1 MYNSPH
7 QFQPLL
13 PSEGLRAHFA
23 PKVSEILDH
32 STQLSAGVHPAT
44 ALKVRELTRSMNAYY
59 SNCIEQQETHPLNIE
74 RALAKEFSNNP
85 DIAKRQ
91 RLAIA
96 HIEAEK
102 SLEAR
107 LIQSGQALSLD
118 IAVTAHQELYGRILE
133 QDRVSTGGIVIEGGA
148 MREHDVQIGRHVAPA
163 WASVPAFVAAWDKAY
178 NKNWAAHDL
187 LIVAACAHH
196 RFTWIH
202 PFPDGNGRI
211 SRLQTQLALFP
222 ITRGLWSVSRGLA
235 RNVDQYYRS
244 LAYADS
250 PRQGDLDG
258 RGNLSEKGL
267 VSWIDVFLDICLA
280 KVKFQREML
289 SVKHMKPRIQAL
301 VTFLS
306 TQNTGIRNEAILP
319 LQYIFISGPLSRA
332 DFAQMTGLA
341 ERWAQRLISNLL
353 KEGVIQSQN
362 SRTPIEIGFPL
373 KHLNFLSPNLYPEA
387 DICIFNN

>member
-13 PSEGLRAHFA
+13 PSEGLRARFS
-23 PKVSEILDH
+23 PKVSEILNH
-32 STQLSAGVHPAT
+32 STQLWAGVHPAT
-44 ALKVRELTRSMNAYY
+44 ALKVRELIRSMNAYY
-59 SNCIEQQETHPLNIE
+59 SNRIEQQETHPLNIE

-91 RLAIA
+91 HLAIA

-107 LIQSGQALSLD
+107 LRGSGHALSLD
-118 IAVTAHQELYGRILE
+118 IAVSAHQELYGRILGH
-133 QDRVSTGGIVIEGGA
+133 DRVSPEGIVIEGGA
-148 MREHDVQIGRHVAPA
+148 MRTQDVQIGRHVAPA
-163 WASVPAFVAAWDKAY
+163 WDSVPTFIAAWDKTY
-178 NKNWAAHDL
+178 NKDWAAHDL

-202 PFPDGNGRI
+202 PFLDGNGRV
-211 SRLQTQLALFP
+211 SRLQTQLALLL
-222 ITRGLWSVSRGLA
+222 ITRGLWSVNRGLA
-235 RNVDQYYRS
+235 RNVDQYRQS

-267 VSWIDVFLDICLA
+267 VSWIDVYLDVCLVQ
-280 KVKFQREML
+280 VKFQREML
-289 SVKHMKPRIQAL
+289 SLPAIKHRIQAL

-306 TQNTGIRNEAILP
+306 EQNTGIRKEAILP
-319 LQYIFISGPLSRA
+319 LQHIFISGPLSRA
-332 DFAQMTGLA
+332 DFAQTTGLD
-341 ERWAQRLISNLL
+341 ERTARRLISGLL
-353 KEGVIQSQN
+353 KEGVIQSKS

-373 KHLNFLSPNLYPEA
+373 KHLNCLFPDLYLEA
-387 DICIFNN
+387 NTCNFDY